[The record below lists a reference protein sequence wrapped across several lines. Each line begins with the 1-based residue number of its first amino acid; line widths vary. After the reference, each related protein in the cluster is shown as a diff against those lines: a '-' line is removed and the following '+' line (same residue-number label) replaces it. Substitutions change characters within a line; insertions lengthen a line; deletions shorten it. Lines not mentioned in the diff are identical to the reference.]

1 MKVRTYLIILILGY
15 SVCGLLVFFLLN
27 TIHQGE
33 ARLAKTLGQSKLT
46 LRDIG
51 SLERNVHH
59 WLLLSDLVLGSDESY
74 LCTGA
79 LSSGDDVDKI
89 LETLMDEIS
98 VRHRSHVKTIQEF
111 AERQKIRLIASQS
124 LAHVERQSQL
134 DDLLMQMDTDSESV
148 IVSLEKLESAV
159 SKELE
164 FYQSQLD
171 IKLSRRLLL
180 NGSLL
185 LVFIGSAIVLLFW
198 ISAIVS
204 RPISNL
210 AHQSTIKNNQV
221 RNFVVKSTA
230 PKEVQLLAGSLSELV
245 GDLEYQ
251 IQEHKKTQ
259 AERAK
264 LHRKLMDASR
274 RAGMADVASEVLHN
288 VGNVL
293 NSLNVSATVI
303 RRSLDKSLVTKLSTA
318 NRQFSQHKDDYG
330 QYLQT
335 DPKGKHFPAALDFI
349 TGALVT
355 ERETHLAESHRL
367 LKNIDHVR
375 NVIQQQLSMSR
386 DSGVVETFCLHDLIE
401 QCIEINHEKSK
412 RFNATITFECPA
424 TLNLVTDRHKLQQVL
439 INLVSNAIDALQHS
453 EQGSGLIHIVATSE
467 NETVQISITDNG
479 IGISPENLEKVFSQ
493 GFTTK
498 ANGHGYGL
506 HSCAMTAQV
515 LGGTLNVDSEGD
527 GFGACFRLVIPMSQ
541 LELCK
546 I

>member
-185 LVFIGSAIVLLFW
+185 LIFIGSAIALLFW

-204 RPISNL
+204 RPISTL

-221 RNFVVKSTA
+221 RDFVVKSTA
-230 PKEVQLLAGSLSELV
+230 PKEVQLLADSLSELV

-375 NVIQQQLSMSR
+375 KVIQQQLSMSR

-401 QCIEINHEKSK
+401 QCIEINCEKSK
-412 RFNATITFECPA
+412 SVDATITFECPA

-439 INLVSNAIDALQHS
+439 INLVSNAIDALQHRQ
-453 EQGSGLIHIVATSE
+453 QGSGLIHIVAISE
-467 NETVQISITDNG
+467 NETVQISVTDNG
-479 IGISPENLEKVFSQ
+479 VGIAPENLERVFSQ

-515 LGGTLNVDSEGD
+515 LGGTLNVDSQGD
-527 GFGACFRLVIPMSQ
+527 GFGACFRLVIPLSQ

>member
-171 IKLSRRLLL
+171 TKLSRRLFL

-185 LVFIGSAIVLLFW
+185 LVFIGSAIALLFW

-204 RPISNL
+204 RPISTL

>member
-185 LVFIGSAIVLLFW
+185 LIFIGSAIALLFW

-204 RPISNL
+204 RPISTL
-210 AHQSTIKNNQV
+210 ADQSTIKNNQV

-318 NRQFSQHKDDYG
+318 NRHFSQHKDDYG

-375 NVIQQQLSMSR
+375 KVIQQQLSMSR

-401 QCIEINHEKSK
+401 QCIEINCEKSK
-412 RFNATITFECPA
+412 SVDATITFECPA

-439 INLVSNAIDALQHS
+439 INLVSNAIDALQHRQ
-453 EQGSGLIHIVATSE
+453 QGSGLIHIVATSE
-467 NETVQISITDNG
+467 NETVQISVTDNG
-479 IGISPENLEKVFSQ
+479 VGIAPENLERVFSQ

-515 LGGTLNVDSEGD
+515 LGGTLNVDSQGD

>member
-180 NGSLL
+180 
-185 LVFIGSAIVLLFW
+185 
-198 ISAIVS
+198 
-204 RPISNL
+204 
-210 AHQSTIKNNQV
+210 
-221 RNFVVKSTA
+221 
-230 PKEVQLLAGSLSELV
+230 LS
-245 GDLEYQ
+245 
-251 IQEHKKTQ
+251 
-259 AERAK
+259 
-264 LHRKLMDASR
+264 
-274 RAGMADVASEVLHN
+274 
-288 VGNVL
+288 
-293 NSLNVSATVI
+293 
-303 RRSLDKSLVTKLSTA
+303 
-318 NRQFSQHKDDYG
+318 
-330 QYLQT
+330 
-335 DPKGKHFPAALDFI
+335 
-349 TGALVT
+349 
-355 ERETHLAESHRL
+355 
-367 LKNIDHVR
+367 
-375 NVIQQQLSMSR
+375 
-386 DSGVVETFCLHDLIE
+386 
-401 QCIEINHEKSK
+401 
-412 RFNATITFECPA
+412 
-424 TLNLVTDRHKLQQVL
+424 
-439 INLVSNAIDALQHS
+439 
-453 EQGSGLIHIVATSE
+453 LIHI
-467 NETVQISITDNG
+467 
-479 IGISPENLEKVFSQ
+479 
-493 GFTTK
+493 
-498 ANGHGYGL
+498 
-506 HSCAMTAQV
+506 
-515 LGGTLNVDSEGD
+515 
-527 GFGACFRLVIPMSQ
+527 
-541 LELCK
+541 
-546 I
+546 

>member
-164 FYQSQLD
+164 FNQSQLD
-171 IKLSRRLLL
+171 TKLSRRLFL

-185 LVFIGSAIVLLFW
+185 LVFIGSAIALLFW

-204 RPISNL
+204 RPISTL
-210 AHQSTIKNNQV
+210 ADQSTIKNNQV

>member
-185 LVFIGSAIVLLFW
+185 LIFIGSAIALLFW

-204 RPISNL
+204 RPISTL
-210 AHQSTIKNNQV
+210 ADQSTIKNNQV

-515 LGGTLNVDSEGD
+515 LGGTLNVDSQGD
-527 GFGACFRLVIPMSQ
+527 GFGACFRLVIPLSQ

>member
-185 LVFIGSAIVLLFW
+185 LIFIGSAIALLFW

-204 RPISNL
+204 RPISTL
-210 AHQSTIKNNQV
+210 ADQSTIKNNQV

-230 PKEVQLLAGSLSELV
+230 PMEVQLLAGSLSELV

-515 LGGTLNVDSEGD
+515 LGGTLNVDSQGD
-527 GFGACFRLVIPMSQ
+527 GFGACFRLVIPLSQ

>member
-185 LVFIGSAIVLLFW
+185 LIFIGSAIALLFW

-204 RPISNL
+204 RPISTL
-210 AHQSTIKNNQV
+210 ADQSTIKNNQV

-439 INLVSNAIDALQHS
+439 INLVSNAIDALQHRQ
-453 EQGSGLIHIVATSE
+453 QGSGLIHIVATSE
-467 NETVQISITDNG
+467 NETVQISVTDNG
-479 IGISPENLEKVFSQ
+479 VGIAPENLERVFSQ

-515 LGGTLNVDSEGD
+515 LGGTLNVDSQGD
-527 GFGACFRLVIPMSQ
+527 GFGACFRLVIPLSQ

>member
-171 IKLSRRLLL
+171 TKLSRRLLL

-230 PKEVQLLAGSLSELV
+230 PKEVQQLAGSLSELV

-259 AERAK
+259 VERAK

-318 NRQFSQHKDDYG
+318 NRQFSQHKDNYG

-355 ERETHLAESHRL
+355 ERETHLAESHQL

-375 NVIQQQLSMSR
+375 KVIQQQLSMSR

-401 QCIEINHEKSK
+401 QCIEINREKSK
-412 RFNATITFECPA
+412 RVNATITFECPA

-515 LGGTLNVDSEGD
+515 LGGTLNVDSQGD
-527 GFGACFRLVIPMSQ
+527 GFGACFRLVIPLSQ

>member
-185 LVFIGSAIVLLFW
+185 LIFIGSAIALLFW

-204 RPISNL
+204 RPISTL
-210 AHQSTIKNNQV
+210 ADQSTIKNNQV

-439 INLVSNAIDALQHS
+439 INLVSNAIDALQHRQ
-453 EQGSGLIHIVATSE
+453 QGSGLIHIVATSE
-467 NETVQISITDNG
+467 NETVQISVADNG
-479 IGISPENLEKVFSQ
+479 VGIAPENLERVFSQ

>member
-185 LVFIGSAIVLLFW
+185 LIFIGSAIALLFW

-204 RPISNL
+204 RPISTL
-210 AHQSTIKNNQV
+210 ADQSTIKNNQV